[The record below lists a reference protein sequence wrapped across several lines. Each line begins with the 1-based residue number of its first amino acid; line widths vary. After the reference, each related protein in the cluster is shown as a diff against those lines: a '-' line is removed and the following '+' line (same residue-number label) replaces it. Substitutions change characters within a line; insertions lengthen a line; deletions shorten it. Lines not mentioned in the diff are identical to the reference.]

1 MKKMKSNNLLRF
13 PVTFVFIVLTGTKLI
28 CQTSIPEVLYK
39 GTLTEQMNFL
49 EEKTRIY
56 ENYRAIREDMFQLV
70 RKNIADSLQKDRNKI
85 IELTALK
92 NSLNTR
98 IDTLNNNLSDTKV
111 KLNETTRTKN
121 SISVIGIELNK
132 VTYNSV
138 IFIIIG
144 SLIFLLVAGFL
155 IFKRNMVVT
164 MNTKEELAGLKAQF
178 EEYRTKTRLDREKAS
193 MDHFNEIKKL
203 KGIK

>member
-1 MKKMKSNNLLRF
+1 MNPKSLRF
-13 PVTFVFIVLTGTKLI
+13 PVIFVIIIFINTKLI
-28 CQTSIPEVLYK
+28 CQTSIPEVLQK
-39 GTLTEQMNFL
+39 GTLSEQMNYL

-70 RKNIADSLQKDRNKI
+70 KKNVADSLRKDRNNI

-92 NSLNTR
+92 NNLNTR
-98 IDTLNNNLSDTKV
+98 IDSLYSNLSDTQD
-111 KLNETTRTKN
+111 KLKETNRTKN

-138 IFIIIG
+138 IIIIIG
-144 SLIFLLVAGFL
+144 SLIFLLVVGFL

-164 MNTKEELAGLKAQF
+164 LNTKEELAELKSQF

-193 MDHFNEIKKL
+193 MDHFKEIQKL
-203 KGIK
+203 KGN